1 MGSRTESRNL
11 GGIDLRS
18 VENQPK
24 LVESAKRNTDRRSGV
39 DRSSRLQ
46 SPADLNNVALNSRF
60 KPSRDGPET
69 ETKAFPTNGIGKIS
83 VLPL

>member
-1 MGSRTESRNL
+1 MGSRTP

-18 VENQPK
+18 VENQAK
-24 LVESAKRNTDRRSGV
+24 IVESAKRDTDRRSGV

-46 SPADLNNVALNSRF
+46 SPADLNVALNSRF

-69 ETKAFPTNGIGKIS
+69 ETKAFPTNEIGKIS